1 MASMQ
6 RHGRKWRVQVYAGGV
21 RDSKVLPTRQEA
33 AQWALQREAELTGRR
48 LPDRSLTDALRLYAR
63 EEAPKHRGAKWE
75 LVRLSSL
82 ERDAFAKRKLA
93 GMTGDDFADWR
104 DARLVQ
110 VKPGT
115 VAREM
120 NLLRS
125 VLEFVRLPPYR
136 WIRANPMTD
145 VKWPQTPPGR
155 ARRVAPKEVTAIVEA
170 FGVGRLQSDTATQ
183 RTGLAFL
190 FALETAMR
198 SGEILGL
205 RPEHVHLR
213 ARYVELPRT
222 KNGDRREVPLSSR
235 AVEILEALPPADPVF
250 DLDDR
255 GRDALW
261 RKTRPKALRDLHF
274 HDSRGEAIW
283 RLSKKLDVLQLARVI
298 GHRNPASLMIYYR
311 ESAAE
316 MARLLD

>member
-1 MASMQ
+1 M
-6 RHGRKWRVQVYAGGV
+6 QVYTAGV
-21 RDSKVLPTRQEA
+21 RDSKVFPTRQEA

-48 LPDRSLTDALRLYAR
+48 LPDRSLADALRLYAR
-63 EEAPKHRGAKWE
+63 EEAPKHRGEKWE
-75 LVRLSSL
+75 VVRLAAI
-82 ERDAFAKRKLA
+82 ERDAMAKRKLA
-93 GMTGDDFADWR
+93 GLSGDDFAKWR
-104 DARLVQ
+104 DARLAQ

-125 VLEFVRLPPYR
+125 VLEFVRLPPHR
-136 WIRANPMTD
+136 WIHANPMTD

-155 ARRVAPKEVTAIVEA
+155 ARRVDPKEVEAVVEA
-170 FGVGRLQSDTATQ
+170 FGIGELQSVTATQ

-213 ARYVELPRT
+213 SRYVELPRT

-250 DLDDR
+250 GLDDKM
-255 GRDALW
+255 RDALW
-261 RKTRPKALRDLHF
+261 RKTRPAALRDLHF
-274 HDSRGEAIW
+274 HDSRGEAVW

-298 GHRNPASLMIYYR
+298 GHRNPASLMLYYR

-316 MARLLD
+316 MATLLD